1 MKKLNKIFILFVL
14 FSFVS
19 CGTAQVAY
27 DDEAVERSEGTSSR
41 EAGKN
46 PESAG
51 QTGEDGAPAGESGEK
66 GWEFTANGGEAGTSG
81 EAGTGGEADG
91 AEESEEEPDANANYE
106 GNHYNG
112 PAAADFTE
120 GMSQYEKGGCDA
132 AMEPWKSAFGK
143 DPKNARIA
151 FNIAVCYDRMKD
163 KSAAA
168 EWYGKSFKSDR
179 SFMLPLYNSALLY
192 SQEQL
197 KDKESYFVQQAEK
210 NSDVVERYNFL
221 AWFYIQLGR
230 PEEAEKFAK
239 MALKEDEQNSEAV
252 ITLATS
258 YYNKKMYELAESA
271 LETAEK
277 WDAENFRLQRLY
289 GLLLY
294 KTGDTKGATTHLMK
308 AVKINPELP
317 EVRNILAVLAMKI
330 EDYATA
336 KEQLEA
342 ALKIKDDFW
351 SAKLNL
357 ALAYKGLEEYKN
369 SAAVFNELEE
379 RTDLNETL
387 RNSVIF
393 NKALLY
399 LDADVDGDKN
409 PARFDTAVKYFNE
422 YLKLIAKSK
431 TFKKEKALVDGY
443 IKEAN
448 TEKKKLE
455 FALAAKAKAEKKKR
469 EQEEEARLFQQNK
482 EAAFKKAEEENT
494 AEAWNKYLEEFPV
507 SDESDTL
514 GMTAKAK
521 LDELT
526 KAQEQPQEAAPE
538 QTEAQPEQVETPEQP
553 QEAAPEQTEAQ
564 PEQAEAQPEQAEAPE
579 QPEAQPEQAE
589 TPEQPQEAAPE
600 QTEEAQPE
608 ATESPEQPQ
617 ETAPEVEEAA
627 PEKTEVQPEQAETSE
642 TQENAEG
649 NE

>member
-14 FSFVS
+14 LSFIS

-27 DDEAVERSEGTSSR
+27 DNDDIERSDETYYEEEG
-41 EAGKN
+41 KDQ
-46 PESAG
+46 ESAG
-51 QTGEDGAPAGESGEK
+51 QTREDGAPAGESGEK
-66 GWEFTANGGEAGTSG
+66 GWEFKANGGEAGTSG
-81 EAGTGGEADG
+81 EAGTGGEVGTGGEADG
-91 AEESEEEPDANANYE
+91 AEESEEEPEANVNYE

-112 PAAADFTE
+112 PASADFTE

-197 KDKESYFVQQAEK
+197 KEKESYFVQLAEK

-230 PEEAEKFAK
+230 SDEAEKFAK

-526 KAQEQPQEAAPE
+526 KA
-538 QTEAQPEQVETPEQP
+538 PEQP
-553 QEAAPEQTEAQ
+553 QEAAPEQSEAQ
-564 PEQAEAQPEQAEAPE
+564 PEATES
-579 QPEAQPEQAE
+579 
-589 TPEQPQEAAPE
+589 PEQPQEAAPE
-600 QTEEAQPE
+600 QPEVQPEQTEAPEQPQEAAPEQPEEAQPE

-617 ETAPEVEEAA
+617 EAA
-627 PEKTEVQPEQAETSE
+627 PEQPEAQPEQTEAPE